1 MNENLARINWKMGQ
15 ALLPEHLIAQEE
27 SLLSDFNCKFGMLG
41 IPFFG
46 IGKLK
51 ILESLLVEGIFS
63 VQEIAALTMS
73 GTLLVYPG
81 NINIAPFNL
90 NMPGTTKVSLYF
102 HLLNTSV
109 DSSSESLA
117 KTEGEQEIPRKFYRT
132 VFSAD
137 QDFPDVVESI
147 KIAEF
152 VKSPDGIWEFSTDY
166 VPPLLQVG
174 TSPFFQ
180 KELKA
185 LSESLANFQYSLYMD
200 SMSYLSG
207 DSLTTVKQCLKRVY
221 VVQRL
226 LTNILAEVH
235 LHPYFLHEELLKLYA
250 EVCFYRGMAPEN
262 ITAAYSHGNTAV
274 IYKIIDI
281 LGKQIQ
287 MVKNLPPYI
296 PFKLTDNIYQATL
309 PEEVRR
315 ASNVYLLV
323 QKNQI
328 TRQITMADVKLAS
341 SSRLSFVHKMA
352 LKGIPF
358 KRVEHPQFRHA
369 FGAEVEFYLISEG
382 EEWDYALNEMSIAFY
397 DRPELADT
405 NFYIFWRIE

>member
-1 MNENLARINWKMGQ
+1 MNENLARIDWKMGQ
-15 ALLPEHLIAQEE
+15 SLLPEHLIAQEE
-27 SLLSDFNCKFGMLG
+27 SLLADANYKFSMLG
-41 IPFFG
+41 VPFYG
-46 IGKLK
+46 IGRLK
-51 ILESLLVEGIFS
+51 ILESLLAEGIFS
-63 VQEIAALTMS
+63 VQAIAVVTMS

-102 HLLNTSV
+102 HLLNTLAG
-109 DSSSESLA
+109 SSSESSA
-117 KTEGEQEIPRKFYRT
+117 KMEGATDVPRKLYQT

-137 QDFPDVVESI
+137 QDFPDVVESL

-152 VKSPDGIWEFSTDY
+152 IKSPDGIWEFSKDY
-166 VPPLLQVG
+166 VPPLFQVG
-174 TSPFFQ
+174 TSPFFR
-180 KELKA
+180 KELQT
-185 LSESLANFQYSLYMD
+185 LGDSLANFQYSLYMD

-207 DSLTTVKQCLKRVY
+207 DSLMTVKQCLKRVY

-226 LTNILAEVH
+226 LTNILADVH
-235 LHPYFLHEELLKLYA
+235 LHPFFLQEELLKLYA

-281 LGKQIQ
+281 LGNQIQ

-296 PFKLTDNIYQATL
+296 PFKLTDNVYTATL
-309 PEEVRR
+309 PEKVRR
-315 ASNVYLLV
+315 ASSVYLLV
-323 QKNQI
+323 QKDQI
-328 TRQITMADVKLAS
+328 TRKITLAEVKLAG

-382 EEWDYALNEMSIAFY
+382 EEWDYALNEMSAAFY